1 MINKKNNIK
10 SMIELIIFNIDEF
23 DSEFITYKAG
33 EMKLL
38 LQDILEYIENKEEEY
53 EELRQYHNK
62 CYEENTEK
70 LKQWLEK
77 YNQLSRGFYNGKYC
91 NEENCNLLKAKEEE
105 CEELK
110 DKKQYLINTYCHFKN
125 EIKKY
130 KKAVHKYKVILQDKI
145 ERLHLSRREFLE
157 EINSVPVK
165 IAYKSE
171 ILKNALNNFNNA
183 IQAINNEDRYKQAL
197 DRIEKDIK
205 DYCKNMCMAETKETC
220 ESCQNTEI
228 LNIINKAKED
238 K

>member
-10 SMIELIIFNIDEF
+10 SMIELLIANIDEL
-23 DSEFITYKAG
+23 DSEFITYKTG
-33 EMKLL
+33 SMKLL
-38 LQDILEYIENKEEEY
+38 LLNTLEYMEN
-53 EELRQYHNK
+53 
-62 CYEENTEK
+62 
-70 LKQWLEK
+70 
-77 YNQLSRGFYNGKYC
+77 
-91 NEENCNLLKAKEEE
+91 KEEE

-130 KKAVHKYKVILQDKI
+130 KKAVHKYKVVLQDKI
-145 ERLHLSRREFLE
+145 KRLHLSRREFLE

-165 IAYKSE
+165 ITCKGE
-171 ILKNALNNFNNA
+171 ILKNALNNFNNT
-183 IQAINNEDRYKQAL
+183 IQVINNEDRYKQAL
-197 DRIEKDIK
+197 DRIEKNIK